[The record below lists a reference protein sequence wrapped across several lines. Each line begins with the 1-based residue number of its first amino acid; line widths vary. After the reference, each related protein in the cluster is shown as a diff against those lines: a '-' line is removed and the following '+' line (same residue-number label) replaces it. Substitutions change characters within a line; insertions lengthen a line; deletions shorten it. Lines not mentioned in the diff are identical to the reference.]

1 VSAEARE
8 EVRAAG
14 GAVARV
20 NDEGELEL
28 AAIHR
33 PKYDDWSLPKGKL
46 EPGEGWEEA
55 AVREVEEETGLQ
67 VELGPPLGETR
78 YVDPKGRPKL
88 VRYWEMTSV
97 GGEFRPNREAD
108 EHRWV
113 TVEQAEALLTHERDR
128 ELVARL
134 AERRKAGGRRSPG

>member
-1 VSAEARE
+1 VSTDVQE

-20 NDEGELEL
+20 NHEGELEF
-28 AAIHR
+28 AVIHR

-55 AVREVEEETGLQ
+55 ALREVEEETGLQ

-88 VRYWEMTSV
+88 VRYWEMTPV

-108 EHRWV
+108 ELRWV
-113 TVEQAEALLTHERDR
+113 TLEQAETLLTHERDR
-128 ELVARL
+128 ELVERL
-134 AERRKAGGRRSPG
+134 AARRKAGCRPSPR